1 VQTVLKII
9 NVHYTQFVMTES
21 QLTHEPFVIATKP
34 GLHTHTEP
42 IPTIL
47 FVSLKQEEQEV
58 LSKVLHI

>member
-1 VQTVLKII
+1 
-9 NVHYTQFVMTES
+9 MTES